1 MLARDMA
8 VNRRLFIL
16 GTGGAALLSACGAD
30 VQAAPFASPRFSVA
44 VRGSGP
50 DVILIPGLTEGRDVW
65 AGTVRAVPGY
75 RYHLVQVAGF
85 GGEPARGNARGPIV
99 APLAAELARYIVENR
114 LRRPA
119 IIGHSMGGTLAM
131 MLAAEHPRQVGRIM
145 VVDMLP
151 APGGLFGQNPSDA
164 AAIARGLDGLTE
176 TEAGRRLF
184 SSFVNVFSPP
194 GSSFRTSDPAVVG
207 RVMNE
212 LAGMDLA
219 GRLPAIRVPLTV
231 VYAAATAALGPAIDR
246 RFRQAYAGARG
257 ARFVRID
264 NSGHMIMF
272 DQPGRL
278 NGAVR
283 EFLGR

>member
-1 MLARDMA
+1 MLARELD

-16 GTGGAALLSACGAD
+16 AAFGTALLPACSAD
-30 VQAAPFASPRFSVA
+30 VRAEGFAPARFSVE
-44 VRGSGP
+44 VRGTGP
-50 DVILIPGLTEGRDVW
+50 DVILIPGLTEGRGVW
-65 AGTVRAVPGY
+65 AGAVRAVPGY
-75 RYHLVQVAGF
+75 RYHLIQVAGF

-99 APLAAELARYIVENR
+99 APLAAELVRYIEEQR

-131 MLAAEHPRQVGRIM
+131 MLAADHPRLVGRIM

-151 APGGLFGQNPSDA
+151 APAGLFGQSPGDA
-164 AAIARGLDGLTE
+164 ASIARGISGLTE
-176 TEAGRRLF
+176 TEGGRRLF
-184 SSFVNVFSPP
+184 SSFVNVFAPS

-212 LAGMDLA
+212 LAAMDLTD
-219 GRLPAIRVPLTV
+219 RLSAIRQPLTI
-231 VYAAATAALGPAIDR
+231 VYASPSERVGAAVDR
-246 RFRQAYAGARG
+246 RFSRAYAGARR

-272 DQPGRL
+272 DQPARL
-278 NGAVR
+278 EEAIR
-283 EFLGR
+283 DFLR

>member
-1 MLARDMA
+1 MD
-8 VNRRLFIL
+8 VNRRLFIFGGC
-16 GTGGAALLSACGAD
+16 GTALLSACGAD
-30 VQAAPFASPRFSVA
+30 VQAAPFASGRFSVE

-65 AGTVRAVPGY
+65 AGTLRNVPGY
-75 RYHLVQVAGF
+75 RWHLVQVAGF
-85 GGEPARGNARGPIV
+85 GGEPARGNVRGPIV
-99 APLAAELARYIVENR
+99 ASLETELARYIAENR

-131 MLAAEHPRQVGRIM
+131 MLAADRPGLLGRIM

-151 APGGLFGQNPSDA
+151 APGGLFGQTPAEA
-164 AAIARGLDGLTE
+164 ASIARGLAGLTE
-176 TEAGRRLF
+176 TPAGRQLF
-184 SSFVNVFSPP
+184 SSVVNVFAPP

-212 LAGMDLA
+212 LAAMDLTN
-219 GRLPAIRVPLTV
+219 RLPAIRVPLTI
-231 VYAAATAALGPAIDR
+231 VYASPAAAAGPGLDR
-246 RFRQAYAGARG
+246 RFSQAYAGARG

-272 DQPGRL
+272 DQPDRL
-278 NGAVR
+278 EAAIR
-283 EFLGR
+283 EFLR